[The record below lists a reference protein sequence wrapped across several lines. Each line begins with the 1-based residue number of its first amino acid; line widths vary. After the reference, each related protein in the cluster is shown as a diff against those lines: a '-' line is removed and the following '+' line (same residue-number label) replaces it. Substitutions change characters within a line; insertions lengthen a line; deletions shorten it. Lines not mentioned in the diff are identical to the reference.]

1 MWAAHGDILQR
12 RKQEGTSDWRSWKRP
27 LSQRSKA
34 DVSSG
39 QAPRP
44 SVPSRWCGE
53 HGASLWSSS
62 PVTQGPRG
70 LSGDKHQIN
79 TNRGASYEIA
89 VLLKTAKIIKS
100 RKVWETASQR
110 RLMTQ
115 LNIMWYPGIP
125 KGHRVK
131 TEEIWI
137 NCGLWLREGGNE
149 NHHFT
154 LKLVPLLTK
163 TWKTIS
169 SFLCFPSFYL
179 IACIY
184 TFRITVHRAHN
195 LNVLLMEAP
204 DLIRKSH
211 WLHYFK
217 FNQTWVNLAREL
229 KESSRHALSSS
240 KILEKYF
247 NWLCLLPI
255 LWTPGLLTVCGG

>member
-1 MWAAHGDILQR
+1 MVSWNTKR
-12 RKQEGTSDWRSWKRP
+12 TSGENGGNLNKLWP
-27 LSQRSKA
+27 L
-34 DVSSG
+34 V
-39 QAPRP
+39 
-44 SVPSRWCGE
+44 
-53 HGASLWSSS
+53 
-62 PVTQGPRG
+62 
-70 LSGDKHQIN
+70 
-79 TNRGASYEIA
+79 
-89 VLLKTAKIIKS
+89 
-100 RKVWETASQR
+100 
-110 RLMTQ
+110 
-115 LNIMWYPGIP
+115 
-125 KGHRVK
+125 KG
-131 TEEIWI
+131 
-137 NCGLWLREGGNE
+137 GREGGNE

-154 LKLVPLLTK
+154 LKLLPLLTK

-229 KESSRHALSSS
+229 KESSCHALSSS

-247 NWLCLLPI
+247 N
-255 LWTPGLLTVCGG
+255 